1 MQPTGTDAPT
11 AGQEKAGF
19 CRDCLASA
27 VSDVRRCGACGS
39 PRLLR
44 HLELHQL
51 AVAHL
56 DCDAFYAAI
65 EKRDDPT
72 LRDKPLIVGGGRR
85 GVVSTACY
93 IARIKGVRSAMPMF
107 KALKLCPEATVVRPN
122 MAKYVEVGREV
133 RRLMQELT
141 PLVQPLS
148 IDEAFLDLAGTARLH
163 GMSPALALSRL
174 SLRIEREIG
183 ITVSIGLSHNK
194 FLAKVA
200 SDLDKPR
207 GFSIIGRD
215 ETMAFLAGKPVGLIW
230 GVGAAMQKQL
240 ARDGVSSLSQIQ
252 VMEKSA
258 LMRRYGSMGA
268 RLYHLARGEDMRTV
282 SPDDDMKS
290 VSAET
295 TFEQDISDAPEL
307 ERILWS
313 LSEKVSRRAKA
324 KGLAGKTVTL
334 KLKTAGF
341 RIVTRSQTLGDP
353 TQLAERMFE
362 AARPLLRREADGTA
376 YRLIGIGISQL
387 SSIIEDPALHD
398 LDSRVRSRAQAE
410 RALDKL
416 RDRFGCDAIGLGRGL
431 GGRKDRE

>member
-1 MQPTGTDAPT
+1 MQPTGTDALT

-93 IARIKGVRSAMPMF
+93 IARITGVRSAMPMF

-163 GMSPALALSRL
+163 GMSPAMALSRL
-174 SLRIEREIG
+174 SLRIECEIG

-252 VMEKSA
+252 AMEKSA

-416 RDRFGCDAIGLGRGL
+416 RDRFGRDAIGLGRGL